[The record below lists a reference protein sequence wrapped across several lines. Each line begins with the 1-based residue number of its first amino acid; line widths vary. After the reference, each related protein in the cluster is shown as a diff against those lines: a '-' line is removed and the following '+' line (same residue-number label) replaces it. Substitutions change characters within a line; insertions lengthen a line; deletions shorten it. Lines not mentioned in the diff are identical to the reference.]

1 MGTYVI
7 ACTRYNN
14 KTWDEYQNWKSTNAV
29 RYEEIFKKPLKCIYG
44 SPREND
50 PRKIEPN
57 KKMIIIEMQNDIN
70 KIMGIVIIENR
81 TASEVYRIPRNP
93 KYSRNDVPDLPQQQ
107 QQQQQQQRIKFKIF
121 EDNNYNRYIYT
132 GNEFYISREELERE
146 PEMQSIVE
154 LEALLFKGSRHSKRG
169 SGLSKIP
176 KWIIEEGHTTRIEK
190 YIEEK
195 YRNQ

>member
-1 MGTYVI
+1 
-7 ACTRYNN
+7 
-14 KTWDEYQNWKSTNAV
+14 
-29 RYEEIFKKPLKCIYG
+29 
-44 SPREND
+44 
-50 PRKIEPN
+50 
-57 KKMIIIEMQNDIN
+57 MQNDIN
-70 KIMGIVIIENR
+70 KIMGIGIIENR
-81 TASEVYRIPRNP
+81 TASEVYRIPRTP
-93 KYSRNDVPDLPQQQ
+93 KHSSHNDVPDLPQQQ
-107 QQQQQQQRIKFKIF
+107 QQQPQQQPQRIKFKIF

-154 LEALLFKGSRHSKRG
+154 LESLLFKGSRHSKRG

-195 YRNQ
+195 YKNQ

>member
-1 MGTYVI
+1 
-7 ACTRYNN
+7 
-14 KTWDEYQNWKSTNAV
+14 
-29 RYEEIFKKPLKCIYG
+29 
-44 SPREND
+44 
-50 PRKIEPN
+50 
-57 KKMIIIEMQNDIN
+57 MIIIEMQNDIN
-70 KIMGIVIIENR
+70 KIMGIGIIENR

-93 KYSRNDVPDLPQQQ
+93 KYSRNDVPDLPQPQPQ
-107 QQQQQQQRIKFKIF
+107 PQEIKFKIF
-121 EDNNYNRYIYT
+121 KDNNYNRYIYT

-195 YRNQ
+195 YKNQ